1 MSHFRVLSLAA
12 CIAST
17 PAFALDQG
25 EYRLNGF
32 GTAGITHLGG
42 EDDGRSY
49 GVNGQTN
56 DAWRGDQVS
65 KFGGQIQYGLTDT
78 LSATVQLSAKPEQ
91 DKWKANLEWAY
102 LSWQATDGLMLRG
115 GRLRTPVYMYSET
128 LDVGFTYPWLRLPDE
143 VYSQVQ
149 VTNYEGADA
158 IYTLPLSV
166 GSVTF
171 QVAGGQAVNRN
182 IFALDDLYDID
193 YRKIFAANVSFA
205 TNDFGTVRVGY
216 TEADI
221 NSDLT
226 DEVATPFGFRTDVT
240 FSSLDK
246 QKGKFTSIGYQYD
259 NGTWLT
265 SNEWTRR
272 VIEADNAGGA
282 DAFYLM
288 GGRRFGDFLAH
299 VTYAQLDVDDL
310 RQSSWTYGLNYNVS
324 PTVIVKSEYKRVDT
338 KNGYGVFV
346 EDSQETFDH
355 SLNALTGGLAGTP
368 ARNYDGD
375 IISVGVD
382 FVF

>member
-17 PAFALDQG
+17 PAFALDRG

-56 DAWRGDQVS
+56 DSWRGDQLS

-78 LSATVQLSAKPEQ
+78 LSATVQLTAKPEQ

-115 GRLRTPVYMYSET
+115 GRLRIPVYMYSET

-182 IFALDDLYDID
+182 IFAVDDLYDID
-193 YRKIFAANVSFA
+193 YKKIFAANVSFA

-221 NSDLT
+221 NSDVT
-226 DEVATPFGFRTDVT
+226 DEVATPFGFRADVT
-240 FSSLDK
+240 LSSLDK

-272 VIEADNAGGA
+272 VIEADNADGA

-288 GGRRFGDFLAH
+288 GGRRFGDFLTH
-299 VTYAQLDVDDL
+299 VTYAQLDVDGL

-346 EDSQETFDH
+346 EGSQETFDH